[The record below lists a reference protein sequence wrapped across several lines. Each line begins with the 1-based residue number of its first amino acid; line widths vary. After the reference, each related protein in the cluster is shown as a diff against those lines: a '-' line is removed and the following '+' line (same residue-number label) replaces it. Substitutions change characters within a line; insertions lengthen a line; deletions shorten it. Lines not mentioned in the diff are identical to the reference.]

1 MPSFPIGENRP
12 YPRIVDS
19 RRSDIRVV
27 CGVVARNGAGEL
39 LLMRRA
45 DEGTWGLPGGGVEG
59 GETWELAA
67 KRECLEETGWTV
79 RVTGVLGVYSDPETQ
94 THTYPSGERVHFV
107 GVVFT
112 ADAEFAGGPSDAEAT
127 EVRFFPVGD
136 LPEPL
141 FEPDRPVLADYVS
154 RRATP
159 VIG

>member
-59 GETWELAA
+59 GETWELGA

-107 GVVFT
+107 GGLCSPLT
-112 ADAEFAGGPSDAEAT
+112 QSSQAD
-127 EVRFFPVGD
+127 PVMPRQPRCGS
-136 LPEPL
+136 
-141 FEPDRPVLADYVS
+141 FR
-154 RRATP
+154 
-159 VIG
+159 

>member
-1 MPSFPIGENRP
+1 MGLAWWG
-12 YPRIVDS
+12 
-19 RRSDIRVV
+19 RR
-27 CGVVARNGAGEL
+27 
-39 LLMRRA
+39 
-45 DEGTWGLPGGGVEG
+45 G

-79 RVTGVLGVYSDPETQ
+79 RVTGVLGLYSDPETQ

-112 ADAEFAGGPSDAEAT
+112 ADAEFAGGPRDAEAT

-136 LPEPL
+136 LPESL
-141 FEPDRPVLADYVS
+141 FEPDRPVLADLVS